1 MLIAFVLFV
10 KCLCIIC
17 AARKLQNVFLQHCV
31 AMCCV
36 TSEGSRYPHG
46 LPCALHQERLGG
58 SCWLR
63 AQGFFQALL
72 TLDFAFS
79 EQKQYK
85 NPNEERKAAKVSE
98 VIEMSFG
105 LEKLVG

>member
-1 MLIAFVLFV
+1 M
-10 KCLCIIC
+10 
-17 AARKLQNVFLQHCV
+17 FLQQCV
-31 AMCCV
+31 ASLQRVVAILTGCLV
-36 TSEGSRYPHG
+36 HFTKKGW
-46 LPCALHQERLGG
+46 GG

-105 LEKLVG
+105 LETLVG